1 MFSKGSY
8 VIDRAEGVCVISDI
22 KTEKFNALDKET
34 QFYILNP
41 INDKKSMLYVPV
53 DNEALTDMMRPLL
66 SAEEIMALADELRQ
80 DRIELVSDSRGR
92 NSQLRDILSR
102 GDRRELIVL
111 LNTLDDFMERV
122 AANGRKIGNTE
133 LVAYTRATKLLV
145 DEFSSTTDIDNAE
158 KLKGVIKGTAE
169 CLSK

>member
-8 VIDRAEGVCVISDI
+8 VIYRAEGVCVISDI

-41 INDKKSMLYVPV
+41 VNDRKSMLYVPV
-53 DNEALTDMMRPLL
+53 DNEALTGMMRPLL
-66 SAEEIMALADELRQ
+66 SADEIMALAEELRSE
-80 DRIELVSDSRGR
+80 RIELVPDSRGR
-92 NSQLRDILSR
+92 NSQLRDILAR

-111 LNTLDDFMERV
+111 LNNLDDFMEKV
-122 AANGRKIGNTE
+122 VANGRKVGNTE
-133 LVAYTRATKLLV
+133 IGAYNRATKLLV
-145 DEFSSTTDIDNAE
+145 DEFSSTTDIDNSE

-169 CLSK
+169 CLAK